1 MDINEI
7 LSKSQYFL
15 GVYEFGKKFRE
26 VCMKDSK
33 EQKIVRKRSTC
44 IRVKF
49 DGYDIISNEFSRK
62 VRRHFTPINVIYKP
76 IKNKTNK
83 ILCSSTTDISKAY
96 RSSCKIKHG
105 FAYECFYCSKFF
117 VRHDRFTRHVKTCSG
132 VPGVVYNFRTQ
143 NLLTFEE
150 KLKYKR

>member
-1 MDINEI
+1 MKN
-7 LSKSQYFL
+7 SK
-15 GVYEFGKKFRE
+15 
-26 VCMKDSK
+26 D
-33 EQKIVRKRSTC
+33 QKIVRKLSSC
-44 IRVKF
+44 NRVKF
-49 DGYDIISNEFSRK
+49 DSYNIISSEFSRK
-62 VRRHFTPINVIYKP
+62 VRRHFTPINIIYKP
-76 IKNKTNK
+76 VKKKNDK
-83 ILCSSTTDISKAY
+83 ILCHSTTDTSKAY
-96 RSSCKIKHG
+96 RSSCNSNGKIKHG